1 MYFLLC
7 LTNKN
12 LYKFYFYTHIKFC
25 LHFTDHCWLFH
36 GTVSAVSCKFHMLRQ
51 KCAFFYPKDS
61 TYTHLLASRGMSLIP
76 HVVSTIIVHPM
87 CSQRYVLNNHTCICV
102 QRLVIWLWFL
112 LVLLLFYLLGS
123 VVRNIPAKIWHISLF
138 INCAQAFI
146 PPFLIK

>member
-12 LYKFYFYTHIKFC
+12 LYKSYFYTHIKFC

-61 TYTHLLASRGMSLIP
+61 AYTHLLASRGMSLIP

-102 QRLVIWLWFL
+102 AVVFTCFAFVLFVRLCSTKHPSLNLAYFP
-112 LVLLLFYLLGS
+112 FYKLRTSML
-123 VVRNIPAKIWHISLF
+123 H
-138 INCAQAFI
+138 FI